1 MQEIIEGILSHE
13 LLTAMESNMI
23 AFWSS
28 YGRANGSTLQATSD
42 VVWFYTGIQDP
53 LFNGVLYAKLNP
65 DGVEAILDSLQAKID
80 EQGAP
85 ALWWIGPQSKP
96 DHLGSLLEQHGLQP
110 AGEVPGMAVN
120 LGLVD
125 DEPKMIANFTIQKVS
140 NTEMQAL
147 WAQIVAIGTG
157 SAYIYSTFATFY
169 TGFFDKSGVI
179 HAVYFDTAAVI
190 ITFILL
196 GKLLEARAKGQTS
209 EAIKKLMDLQAKTAR
224 VLRDGKEV
232 DIPIREVVLG
242 DLIIVRPGE
251 KIPVDG
257 IVTDTPDVLYKIC
270 RSLAEAHEPILN
282 GSEISGS
289 RFHYAAQPSRSL

>member
-13 LLTAMESNMI
+13 LLTAMDSNMI

-110 AGEVPGMAVN
+110 AGEVPGMAIN

-125 DEPKMIANFTIQKVS
+125 DEPEMITNFTIQKVS

-147 WAQIVAIGTG
+147 WAQIAAIGTG
-157 SAYIYSTFATFY
+157 FPDVVAEAMARVEATLTDPQYKAQRRYIGLLDGTPVATSALVL
-169 TGFFDKSGVI
+169 DSGVAGI
-179 HAVYFDTAAVI
+179 YAVATIPEARRKGIGRIMTVI
-190 ITFILL
+190 P
-196 GKLLEARAKGQTS
+196 LLEAKQIGYRVG
-209 EAIKKLMDLQAKTAR
+209 ILQASSMGYAIYKR
-224 VLRDGKEV
+224 IGFQ
-232 DIPIREVVLG
+232 
-242 DLIIVRPGE
+242 
-251 KIPVDG
+251 
-257 IVTDTPDVLYKIC
+257 DVCEYRLY
-270 RSLAEAHEPILN
+270 LQA
-282 GSEISGS
+282 
-289 RFHYAAQPSRSL
+289 